1 MPISYRVSQTEI
13 SLISKNP
20 YSKLLD
26 IENTFIKQYDQVLL
40 ENFIPQLLNHTAL
53 RTRQKIRKLSSIWE
67 MLSMWPDNFWII

>member
-13 SLISKNP
+13 SLISKNS

-53 RTRQKIRKLSSIWE
+53 RTRQKIRIL
-67 MLSMWPDNFWII
+67 